1 MLNRIMQL
9 QLNAISP
16 SSDDVIVIIGGQRLA
31 VDKSTINIQS
41 YGCIMPKVFKTNFG
55 LGQFDNIEEIKADPD
70 FFLKKLVRNA
80 NTKVE
85 NIPVLDENG
94 KLDHYIA
101 NFHLELKKLDGKHI
115 YIRNGFKDA
124 NLGAKVNWIPR
135 KEADGKVYRVDGRG
149 EIIYP
154 MFSENDEIYL
164 DDEGNEI
171 IITKD
176 VEPVFKDET
185 DNVVPFKNVK
195 YSKEIGQYIDT
206 TTKKPVTL
214 EKNSGIQFYLDNFDY
229 FTININHAADDAN
242 FQNIVNRASISKN
255 KTARIVSK
263 LLKGKIEDKRKKARK
278 LNNYDKILDDNS
290 GDFQHLR
297 DKATK
302 MRTSFLRS
310 LKILAARIP
319 AQSQQSFMSMQVEA
333 FANPDI
339 NSAYVSIFQFYL
351 QGSDLDID
359 AVSMQ
364 TYDIDDDGLLQGHSP
379 YYSLETEDMRKAS
392 EELPFPND

>member
-16 SSDDVIVIIGGQRLA
+16 SSDNVTVIIGGQRLA

-41 YGCIMPKVFKTNFG
+41 HGCIMPKVFKTNFG
-55 LGQFDNIEEIKADPD
+55 LEQFDNIEEIKADPD
-70 FFLKKLVRNA
+70 FFLKRLIKNA

-171 IITKD
+171 IVTKD

-185 DNVVPFKNVK
+185 DNIVPFKNVK

-206 TTKKPVTL
+206 ETKKPVTL

-255 KTARIVSK
+255 
-263 LLKGKIEDKRKKARK
+263 
-278 LNNYDKILDDNS
+278 
-290 GDFQHLR
+290 
-297 DKATK
+297 
-302 MRTSFLRS
+302 
-310 LKILAARIP
+310 
-319 AQSQQSFMSMQVEA
+319 
-333 FANPDI
+333 
-339 NSAYVSIFQFYL
+339 
-351 QGSDLDID
+351 
-359 AVSMQ
+359 
-364 TYDIDDDGLLQGHSP
+364 
-379 YYSLETEDMRKAS
+379 
-392 EELPFPND
+392 